1 MLIKALC
8 EYYDVLAKNG
18 KVAPDGYSKQK
29 ISYFV
34 ELNIDGSI
42 DRITD
47 CRRSEFIQKGKG
59 KVREIK
65 TDRIMYMPL
74 PATNKSGIAANIA
87 DCRGAYIFGVA
98 YTDNEKDEQK
108 RIKISKQAMQK
119 HSKFVEVNLPFIEQ
133 MTQKSDIV
141 TAYYNFLLSWKPSDE
156 QDNIVLQHLGKDL
169 NAANYAFCL
178 SGRNDILLH
187 EDRDFLDSLMKER
200 KKPIAADAYQAQ
212 CAVMG
217 TIEPIARLHNKVK
230 NIFGGQPSGTSL
242 ICFNND
248 SEASYMLS
256 QSYNSAISEEVMSK
270 YTESLNMLA
279 ADRQHKVLFGDMT
292 VIFWAMND
300 GASETDLMSYF
311 LSSSQ
316 SLDADGT
323 DKMLVNMILDAKNGK
338 IAHERI
344 RDLDIISDDV
354 DFYVV
359 GIKPNSSRLSIKFID
374 KRKYGDL
381 LQNMAQFQ
389 IDVHVAGMKK
399 LVSFWHI
406 TQAVLSPKSEQ
417 ANIDPSLC
425 ASLLKA
431 AMNDRPL
438 PLQLLSDV
446 IRRIK
451 SDIGYEGDETGKNK
465 KYVAVN
471 AIRVGIIKAYLNRQ
485 NRAVHKKEEIGV
497 SLDRNNE
504 NQAYLC
510 GRLFAVLES
519 VQQAS
524 VDGQLNRTIKDSY
537 FASAASTPAAIF
549 ARLFKLSQYHLKKIA
564 ANKKGLE
571 VHFNKLL
578 GEIMDNLQDEFPT
591 RLSLQEQGKFVIGY
605 YQQRQDF
612 YNKDDVQ
619 KIEKAIEEE

>member
-8 EYYDVLAKNG
+8 EYYDILAKNG
-18 KVAPDGYSKQK
+18 KVAQDGYSKQK
-29 ISYFV
+29 ISYFI
-34 ELNIDGSI
+34 ELNVDGSI
-42 DRITD
+42 DRIID
-47 CRRSEFIQKGKG
+47 CRKSEFIQKGKG

-65 TDRIMYMPL
+65 TDRVMYMPL
-74 PATNKSGIAANIA
+74 PATNKSGIAANVA

-98 YTDNEKDEQK
+98 YTANEKDEQK

-141 TAYYNFLLSWKPSDE
+141 TAYYNFLLNWKPSEE
-156 QDNIVLQHLGKDL
+156 QDNIMLQQLGKDL
-169 NAANYAFCL
+169 DAANYAFCL

-187 EDRDFLDSLMKER
+187 KDKEFLDFLSKER
-200 KKPIAADAYQAQ
+200 KKSLTDESYQAQ
-212 CAVMG
+212 CAINGKV
-217 TIEPIARLHNKVK
+217 EFIARVHDKIKGIKGGKSETLLVSFNK
-230 NIFGGQPSGTSL
+230 PAY
-242 ICFNND
+242 
-248 SEASYMLS
+248 ESYNRRNF
-256 QSYNSAISEEVMSK
+256 YNSAISETVMRK
-270 YTESLNMLA
+270 YTEALNLLVS
-279 ADRQHKVLFGDMT
+279 DNKHTVSFGDMT

-300 GASETDLMSYF
+300 GASEMDLMSYF

-344 RDLDIISDDV
+344 RDLDIIRDDV

-389 IDVHVAGMKK
+389 IDVHVAGIKK

-431 AMNDRPL
+431 AMNNGPL

-451 SDIGYEGDETGKNK
+451 LDISYEGDEAGKKK
-465 KYVAVN
+465 KYIAIN
-471 AIRVGIIKAYLNRQ
+471 ATRIGIIKAYLNRK
-485 NRAVHKKEEIGV
+485 NRILHKEEEIEV
-497 SLDRNNE
+497 SLDKNNK

-537 FASAASTPAAIF
+537 FASAASTPATIF

-578 GEIMDNLQDEFPT
+578 GEIMDNLQYEFPT
-591 RLSLQEQGKFVIGY
+591 RLSLQEQGKFIIGY

-612 YNKDDVQ
+612 YNKDEVKEID
-619 KIEKAIEEE
+619 KAIEEE